1 MSNNAISSAISN
13 SISDSAMNLSTSNLF
28 MGLNA
33 LQLMFYL
40 AAVLA
45 IVASLKVIT
54 GKNTVHALLYLVVS
68 LLAVAVCFYLM
79 GAPFAA
85 GLEVIVYAGAILV
98 LFVFAIMMFGLGQDE
113 TLNSPSS
120 HSFKLSNITLWFGPS
135 LIAIL
140 LLAELIFAIDNSGV
154 QEKLTSTVIHAKQV
168 GILLYGPYLLAVEIA
183 SFLLLA
189 GLIAGYHFA
198 KPEGVS
204 LTHQRLAQES
214 LAQKVLDKQ
223 IETGEHS

>member
-1 MSNNAISSAISN
+1 
-13 SISDSAMNLSTSNLF
+13 MNTF
-28 MGLNA
+28 MELTP
-33 LQLMFYL
+33 LQLTFYS
-40 AAVLA
+40 AALLA
-45 IVASLKVIT
+45 IVASLRVIT

-113 TLNSPSS
+113 TIHAPSVNGCADGAKVNK
-120 HSFKLSNITLWFGPS
+120 FNLWFGPF
-135 LIAIL
+135 LLAL
-140 LLAELIFAIDNSGV
+140 LLLIELVYAINSSEV
-154 QEKLTSTVIHAKQV
+154 QAKLTAHTIDAKQV

-189 GLIAGYHFA
+189 GLIGGYHFA
-198 KPEGVS
+198 KPEGVG
-204 LTHQRLAQES
+204 LER
-214 LAQKVLDKQ
+214 KKD
-223 IETGEHS
+223 IGEHG

>member
-1 MSNNAISSAISN
+1 MNA
-13 SISDSAMNLSTSNLF
+13 TSEVMIF
-28 MGLNA
+28 GLNS

-40 AAVLA
+40 AATLA
-45 IVASLKVIT
+45 IVATLKVVT

-113 TLNSPSS
+113 TLNAPQSYG
-120 HSFKLSNITLWFGPS
+120 FGISNVKIWIGPS
-135 LIAIL
+135 FIAFL
-140 LLAELIFAIDNSGV
+140 LLAQLIFAIDSSSV
-154 QEKLTSTVIHAKQV
+154 QEKLTSNIIEAKQV
-168 GILLYGPYLLAVEIA
+168 GMLLYGPYLLAVEIA

-204 LTHQRLAQES
+204 ITNQE
-214 LAQKVLDKQ
+214 K
-223 IETGEHS
+223 TGEQ

>member
-1 MSNNAISSAISN
+1 MSSSV
-13 SISDSAMNLSTSNLF
+13 MNLSTGNLIL
-28 MGLNA
+28 GLNA
-33 LQLMFYL
+33 LQLMFYF
-40 AAVLA
+40 AAALA
-45 IVASLKVIT
+45 IVASLKVVT
-54 GKNTVHALLYLVVS
+54 GKNTVHSLLYLVVS

-113 TLNSPSS
+113 TLNAPRS
-120 HSFKLSNITLWFGPS
+120 HAFKLNNINLWFGPS

-140 LLAELIFAIDNSGV
+140 LLAELIFAIESSTV
-154 QEKLTSTVIHAKQV
+154 QEKLTSNIIDAKQV

-204 LTHQRLAQES
+204 LGQEG
-214 LAQKVLDKQ
+214 LDKSK
-223 IETGEHS
+223 ETGGHS

>member
-1 MSNNAISSAISN
+1 MINI
-13 SISDSAMNLSTSNLF
+13 F
-28 MGLNA
+28 MGLNP
-33 LQLMFYL
+33 LQLTFYF
-40 AAVLA
+40 AAALA
-45 IVASLKVIT
+45 IVASVKVVT

-113 TLNSPSS
+113 TLHAPKIYGVSDGAKV
-120 HSFKLSNITLWFGPS
+120 HKLNVWFGPS
-135 LIAIL
+135 LLALFL
-140 LLAELIFAIDNSGV
+140 LVELIYAINSGEI
-154 QEKLTSTVIHAKQV
+154 QKSLTSNIIDAKQV

-189 GLIAGYHFA
+189 GLIGGYHFA
-198 KPEGVS
+198 KPEGVG
-204 LTHQRLAQES
+204 
-214 LAQKVLDKQ
+214 LDRKKD
-223 IETGEHS
+223 IGGRG

>member
-1 MSNNAISSAISN
+1 MNI
-13 SISDSAMNLSTSNLF
+13 SAMNINAMSVNATQINNTALNISQSHVA
-28 MGLNA
+28 MGLDS
-33 LQLMFYL
+33 LQLMFYF
-40 AAVLA
+40 AATLA

-54 GKNTVHALLYLVVS
+54 GKNTVHSLLYLVVS

-113 TLNSPSS
+113 TLHAPQS
-120 HSFKLSNITLWFGPS
+120 HAFKLSHISLWFGPS
-135 LIAIL
+135 LIAVL
-140 LLAELIFAIDNSGV
+140 LLIQLIFAIDNSAV
-154 QEKLTSTVIHAKQV
+154 QEKLTSNIIHAKQV

-198 KPEGVS
+198 KPEGISVN
-204 LTHQRLAQES
+204 QPNVNKADF
-214 LAQKVLDKQ
+214 DKQ
-223 IETGEHS
+223 EGSGEPS

>member
-1 MSNNAISSAISN
+1 
-13 SISDSAMNLSTSNLF
+13 MNLSTNHLI
-28 MGLNA
+28 MGLNP
-33 LQLMFYL
+33 LQLMFYFS
-40 AAVLA
+40 AALA

-85 GLEVIVYAGAILV
+85 GLEIIVYAGAILV

-113 TLNSPSS
+113 TLNAPKS
-120 HSFKLSNITLWFGPS
+120 HSFRLSNFNLWVGPS

-140 LLAELIFAIDNSGV
+140 LLTELIFAIESSLV
-154 QEKLTSTVIHAKQV
+154 QEKLTSHIIDAKQV

-198 KPEGVS
+198 KPEGIS
-204 LTHQRLAQES
+204 LD
-214 LAQKVLDKQ
+214 QKGLDQQK
-223 IETGEHS
+223 ETGGHL